1 MLRAAKTRWEEQ
13 YAALHRAALLQ
24 GQIADGLEG
33 DTRLLGDAL
42 TRSRDAAGALEV
54 AQAGN
59 ELTALN
65 VKQSLALQ
73 GLLAAQHRADT
84 IAKARELAAED
95 EARQRFK
102 TFLGSGRAYTA
113 SK

>member
-1 MLRAAKTRWEEQ
+1 MSSGRRTQWR
-13 YAALHRAALLQ
+13 
-24 GQIADGLEG
+24 GQDCTPIRGQSSAPI
-33 DTRLLGDAL
+33 DT
-42 TRSRDAAGALEV
+42 
-54 AQAGN
+54 QAGN

-84 IAKARELAAED
+84 IAKARELATED

-102 TFLGSGRAYTA
+102 TFLGSGRAYAA